1 MGIKSLLSLRVVTPI
16 LIVFAFLLGRFT
28 ASRPDGGSR
37 PPVET
42 HADSTSTAKVAIP
55 PGQNVVGFLD
65 MVDGKPG
72 VLAQR
77 DGEVQLS
84 GWAACVAADSP
95 VVKIEVLVDD
105 KVKAD
110 TVTSS
115 SRPDVATAYGRP
127 DFEKS
132 GWKASFS
139 AHGIGTGEH
148 ALKALVT
155 CSKGEAGMLPAF
167 SLDIQR

>member
-1 MGIKSLLSLRVVTPI
+1 MGIKSLLSLRVATPI
-16 LIVFAFLLGRFT
+16 LIVAAFLLGRFT
-28 ASRPDGGSR
+28 ASRP
-37 PPVET
+37 PVET
-42 HADSTSTAKVAIP
+42 GHADSISTASVAIP

-65 MVDGKPG
+65 MVQGKPSI
-72 VLAQR
+72 LTQR

-95 VVKIEVLVDD
+95 VVKIEILVDD
-105 KVKAD
+105 KLKAD
-110 TVTSS
+110 AVTSS
-115 SRPDVATAYGRP
+115 SRPDVAAAYGRP

-139 AHGIGTGEH
+139 AHGMETGEH

-155 CSKGEAGMLPAF
+155 CSKGEAGVLPAF
-167 SLDIQR
+167 TLDIHQ